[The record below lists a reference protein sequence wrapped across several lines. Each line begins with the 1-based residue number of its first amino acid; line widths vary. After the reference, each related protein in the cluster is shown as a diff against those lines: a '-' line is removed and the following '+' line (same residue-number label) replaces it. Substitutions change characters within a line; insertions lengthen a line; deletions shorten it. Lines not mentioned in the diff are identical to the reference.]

1 MQTTLF
7 KTLRAPDVPG
17 KNTLVVE
24 GHIIGTLGRGG
35 WQGVAATY
43 HPIMEKSQYLILI
56 RLVLLALP
64 NVKVNARL
72 KIPNFPHYS
81 LFCKSV

>member
-1 MQTTLF
+1 M
-7 KTLRAPDVPG
+7 PG
-17 KNTLVVE
+17 KNTLIAE
-24 GHIIGTLGRGG
+24 CHIIGRAGQ
-35 WQGVAATY
+35 QGVAATY
-43 HPIMEKSQYLILI
+43 HPNMEKLQYLTLI